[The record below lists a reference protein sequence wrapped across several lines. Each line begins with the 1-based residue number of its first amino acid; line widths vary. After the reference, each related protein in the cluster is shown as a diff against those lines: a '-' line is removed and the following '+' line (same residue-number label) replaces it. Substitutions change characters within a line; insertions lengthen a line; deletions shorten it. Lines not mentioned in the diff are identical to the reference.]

1 MCGMSQPPNN
11 RSSATPPAR
20 PDASMSL
27 LTHVMD
33 HGLDEGY
40 AQATAQRRAD
50 GTAGLP
56 RTLKAK
62 LGLAAGLVIAAMV
75 VTLGAAQARVS
86 APVLAKERQ
95 ELIDR
100 VKRADEHA
108 DGVERDIERLR
119 GTVAD
124 RQRAALKQQGGGDEG
139 QLVGLLSGAT
149 EVRGP
154 GVKLVVDDAKG
165 SSSGGGG
172 GPRES
177 AGFSDTGRVRDRDMQ
192 RIVNGLWQS
201 GAEAVSING
210 QRLTALSAI
219 RAAGDAILVDNKPL
233 VPPYEVLAIGDK
245 KRLGPTFQN
254 SADGQYLHVLQE
266 SYGIRYGLTA
276 ENDVRLLYRR
286 EPDRTDSYSRRA
298 EEGCIVIAVLGLVA
312 GVVAGLLVRPEVLG
326 RGGALSADRR
336 GGGAGRGV
344 RRSARDAGRHLRG
357 QGLRGVVPVERGG
370 RRVDRLPR

>member
-1 MCGMSQPPNN
+1 MCGMSQPPPN
-11 RSSATPPAR
+11 RSSASPPPAR

-33 HGLDEGY
+33 HSLDEGY
-40 AQATAQRRAD
+40 AEASARREAE

-62 LGLAAGLVIAAMV
+62 LALAAGLVLAAMV
-75 VTLGAAQARVS
+75 VTLGAAEARIA

-100 VKRADEHA
+100 VERADEHA
-108 DGVERDIERLR
+108 KTLERDIEHLR
-119 GTVAD
+119 TDVAD
-124 RQRAALKQQGGGDEG
+124 RQRAALKQPGGGQGE
-139 QLVGLLSGAT
+139 LVALLAGAT

-154 GVKLVVDDAKG
+154 GIKLVVDDAKG

-177 AGFSDTGRVRDRDMQ
+177 AGFSDTGRLRDRDMQ
-192 RIVNGLWQS
+192 KIVNGLWQS

-219 RAAGDAILVDNKPL
+219 RAAGDAILVDNRPL
-233 VPPYEVLAIGDK
+233 VPPYEVLAVGDK
-245 KRLGPTFQN
+245 KRLGTAFQD

-266 SYGIRYGLTA
+266 SYGIRYTLSA
-276 ENDVRLLYRR
+276 ADEVRLPAASSLTV
-286 EPDRTDSYSRRA
+286 RTATAA
-298 EEGCIVIAVLGLVA
+298 EQQK
-312 GVVAGLLVRPEVLG
+312 
-326 RGGALSADRR
+326 GAS
-336 GGGAGRGV
+336 
-344 RRSARDAGRHLRG
+344 
-357 QGLRGVVPVERGG
+357 
-370 RRVDRLPR
+370 

>member
-11 RSSATPPAR
+11 RSPAPPPAR

-33 HGLDEGY
+33 NSLDEGY
-40 AQATAQRRAD
+40 AEASARREAD

-62 LGLAAGLVIAAMV
+62 LALAAGLVLAAMV
-75 VTLGAAQARVS
+75 VTLGAAQARIA

-100 VKRADEHA
+100 VERADAHA
-108 DGVERDIERLR
+108 NGLERDIERLR
-119 GTVAD
+119 TEVED
-124 RQRAALKQQGGGDEG
+124 RQGAALKQPGGDRAR
-139 QLVGLLSGAT
+139 LLALLSGAT
-149 EVRGP
+149 EVHGP

-192 RIVNGLWQS
+192 RIVNGLWQA

-210 QRLTALSAI
+210 QRLTSLSAI
-219 RAAGDAILVDNKPL
+219 RAAGDAILVDNRPL
-233 VPPYEVLAIGDK
+233 VPPYEILAVGDK
-245 KRLGPTFQN
+245 KRLGTTFQD
-254 SADGQYLHVLQE
+254 SVDGQYLHVLQE
-266 SYGIRYGLTA
+266 SYGIRYT
-276 ENDVRLLYRR
+276 
-286 EPDRTDSYSRRA
+286 
-298 EEGCIVIAVLGLVA
+298 
-312 GVVAGLLVRPEVLG
+312 
-326 RGGALSADRR
+326 LSAVDEVKLPAASSLTVRTATAVEPKK
-336 GGGAGRGV
+336 GA
-344 RRSARDAGRHLRG
+344 S
-357 QGLRGVVPVERGG
+357 
-370 RRVDRLPR
+370 

>member
-1 MCGMSQPPNN
+1 MWGMSQPPNN

-33 HGLDEGY
+33 HSLDEGY
-40 AQATAQRRAD
+40 AEASARRAAD

-75 VTLGAAQARVS
+75 VTLGAAEARIS

-100 VKRADEHA
+100 VERADEHA
-108 DGVERDIERLR
+108 TSVERDIERLR
-119 GTVAD
+119 TEVAD
-124 RQRAALKQQGGGDEG
+124 SQREALKQHGGDQG
-139 QLVGLLSGAT
+139 QLVALLAGAT
-149 EVRGP
+149 DVRGP
-154 GVKLVVDDAKG
+154 GIKLTVDDAKG

-177 AGFSDTGRVRDRDMQ
+177 AGFANTGRLRDRDMQ
-192 RIVNGLWQS
+192 KIVNGLWQS
-201 GAEAVSING
+201 GGEAISING

-233 VPPYEVLAIGDK
+233 VPPYEVLAVGDK
-245 KRLGPTFQN
+245 KKLGTAFQD
-254 SADGQYLHVLQE
+254 SVGGQYLHVLQE
-266 SYGIRYGLTA
+266 SYGIRSGLAPVDDIRLQAASSLTVRTA
-276 ENDVRLLYRR
+276 TATAA
-286 EPDRTDSYSRRA
+286 EPKK
-298 EEGCIVIAVLGLVA
+298 
-312 GVVAGLLVRPEVLG
+312 
-326 RGGALSADRR
+326 GAS
-336 GGGAGRGV
+336 
-344 RRSARDAGRHLRG
+344 
-357 QGLRGVVPVERGG
+357 
-370 RRVDRLPR
+370 